1 MRQMLHKSAAL
12 ALLAWINFV
21 LIFAAIAPS
30 TSVASNLP
38 ACCRRAGVHGC
49 SMTHTGTSRPAFQA
63 APCAQYP
70 QAGTTPAQAKAS
82 GVATSASV
90 IAAVVS
96 HLAAQPQTEARYRV
110 SYSRAAQ
117 KRGPPA
123 FLA

>member
-1 MRQMLHKSAAL
+1 MRQALHKSAAL
-12 ALLAWINFV
+12 ALLAWINFL

-30 TSVASNLP
+30 TTVASNLP
-38 ACCRRAGVHGC
+38 ACCRRAGIHGC
-49 SMTHTGTSRPAFQA
+49 SMTHTSTSGPAFQA

-70 QAGTTPAQAKAS
+70 QAGIAPVQAKAS
-82 GVATSASV
+82 GVATSATV

-96 HLAAQPQTEARYRV
+96 HPAAQPQTEARYRI

-123 FLA
+123 FLS

>member
-1 MRQMLHKSAAL
+1 MRQMFHKSAAL
-12 ALLAWINFV
+12 ALLVWINFL

-30 TSVASNLP
+30 TTAASNLP
-38 ACCRRAGVHGC
+38 ACCRRAGIHGC
-49 SMTHTGTSRPAFQA
+49 SMTHASTSGPAFQA

-70 QAGTTPAQAKAS
+70 RAGTAPAQAKAS
-82 GVATSASV
+82 GVAPLETA

-96 HLAAQPQTEARYRV
+96 HPTAQPQTEARYRV